1 MIRSILDVA
10 YLKEVVENS
19 TAVKLAAEHLAGA
32 GDKNMHILVECNHV
46 VVLGIVSKNCGA
58 VIILAVS
65 YTHLTLGSFWRVL
78 SISAFARGLN
88 IVPVKPLEI
97 TPVLGSQGSGLM
109 SALRT
114 IVIL

>member
-58 VIILAVS
+58 VIILE
-65 YTHLTLGSFWRVL
+65 R
-78 SISAFARGLN
+78 ILN
-88 IVPVKPLEI
+88 ILDDLCDSGVVLEGVVDI
-97 TPVLGSQGSGLM
+97 GLCKGAEHRSGEALGDNARLI

>member
-58 VIILAVS
+58 VIILE
-65 YTHLTLGSFWRVL
+65 R
-78 SISAFARGLN
+78 ILN
-88 IVPVKPLEI
+88 ILDDLCDSGVVLEGVVDI
-97 TPVLGSQGSGLM
+97 GLCKGG
-109 SALRT
+109 
-114 IVIL
+114 